1 MIEWFHGGV
10 FMYTMKEWAGLVIK
24 QAREELGYT
33 QQYVADEADIDIRT
47 LKKIEEAESDPY
59 FDTLAKLIRILH
71 ISPNIMF
78 YAEWSDTGLA
88 MDRLFRQ
95 LLHFSPE
102 QIKMITESAMH
113 IRSWY
118 EDHPEEYNEF
128 LEVSKGPC

>member
-59 FDTLAKLIRILH
+59 FDTLAKLIRMLH
-71 ISPNIMF
+71 IAPNIMF
-78 YAEWSDTGLA
+78 YAAGSDTG
-88 MDRLFRQ
+88 
-95 LLHFSPE
+95 
-102 QIKMITESAMH
+102 
-113 IRSWY
+113 
-118 EDHPEEYNEF
+118 
-128 LEVSKGPC
+128 